1 MAVAVAVAVK
11 RQLTTITTYNIHP
24 ATMIQGIPIT
34 HFLIVSTLVFF
45 IGIFGFLTRRNLITM
60 LMSIE
65 LILNSVNI
73 NFVVFNRY
81 LYPDQLQGHFFALFI
96 IAIAAAE
103 ASVAIALIINIYRR
117 YTSIEVDNVDEMKH

>member
-1 MAVAVAVAVK
+1 MV
-11 RQLTTITTYNIHP
+11 
-24 ATMIQGIPIT
+24 PIT
-34 HFLIVSTLVFF
+34 HFLIVSTLMFF
-45 IGIFGFLTRRNLITM
+45 IGIYGFLTRRNLITI

-81 LYPDQLQGHFFALFI
+81 LYPDQLQGQFFALFI
-96 IAIAAAE
+96 VAIAAAE

-117 YTSIEVDNVDEMKH
+117 FTSIEVDNVDEMKY